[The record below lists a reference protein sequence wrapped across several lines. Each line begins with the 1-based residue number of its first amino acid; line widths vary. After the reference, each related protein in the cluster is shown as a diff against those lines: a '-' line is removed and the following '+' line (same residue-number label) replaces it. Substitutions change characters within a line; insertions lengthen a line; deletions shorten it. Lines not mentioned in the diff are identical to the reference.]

1 MPTGQA
7 GYDPDDYRDRRDYD
21 RERQREQEASD
32 RQRMR
37 EQERRDFD
45 RDQWERNE
53 LIRKMVNDDNV
64 VITSGEM
71 KVINNPEMKMLEDG
85 TVVRKSRG
93 LGSGAF
99 AQQFSQL
106 RGKFPERFIPKKRS
120 KGRKAIDKLQSLA
133 FKEANKR
140 YRNKD
145 GSLKKGR
152 TQKDIAKLAQFLL
165 RKYRKQKGI

>member
-21 RERQREQEASD
+21 RQRQREQDASD
-32 RQRMR
+32 RQRQR

-85 TVVRKSRG
+85 TVVRKRRG
-93 LGSGAF
+93 FGSGMF

-106 RGKFPERFIPKKRS
+106 RGQLPKKRTSS
-120 KGRKAIDKLQSLA
+120 KRKKLNKLQSQA
-133 FKEANKR
+133 FREANQKLR
-140 YRNKD
+140 TTK
-145 GSLKKGR
+145 GILKKGK
-152 TQKDIAKLAQFLL
+152 TQRDVAKLAQRILKKL
-165 RKYRKQKGI
+165 RK